1 VSWVYVFNEGVLG
14 ALMQLMVQ
22 FKVQRLEQLLEQLI
36 GQLVLKLMTP
46 VTVLLLR
53 LPPWPRLSF
62 SLWRKRLLWW
72 CCVMSRPMVVG
83 LALTVAGVNSQPLAA
98 PPSNALAFNNS
109 GTPETV
115 IASGTP
121 TVADLQVVDC
131 LLPGQVR
138 RLGQSRYITA
148 RRPILTTAALCR
160 LRGGEYTEYDRA
172 DYRSALAVWMPA
184 AQAGDAQAQ
193 TNVGEIFE
201 RGLGGS
207 PNYEAAFIWYQK
219 AAVQGDARAQFNLG
233 TLYERGLGVPTDKLQ
248 ALNWYRKAWGMPA
261 DTLFYQQAAE
271 AIYSE
276 QRAQLES
283 TIANKNKQI
292 TVLEQ
297 QVERL
302 EQTLAQAQAAVA
314 TVPQEQTSSV
324 RVTADLQAQVEQL
337 QIMIA
342 GLVSEQQTAQS
353 AMAAL
358 PQLREPNTSD
368 AETNALEP
376 ARDSSD
382 SATTEQFGRYY
393 ALIIGNSDYEHL
405 DDLQTPLHDTERVAQ
420 LLSQRYGFSTL
431 QLRNSADITVLT
443 ALNDLADILGPN
455 DNLLIYYAGHGSR
468 VATDIEQAGY
478 WLPVNADP
486 PPRDTH
492 WIANEAIT
500 RHLGRLQA
508 KRILVVADS
517 CYSGLLANT
526 PDYLFLP
533 GASNNQSPAYLQ
545 YKLAKGSRLLM
556 ASGGDFPVLDNG
568 GQGHSVFAK
577 AFIDILASNDQ
588 LLTGPQ
594 LFAKLKPR
602 VEQASQQ
609 AGFQQVPIFRTI
621 KVTGNEAG
629 DFFFVPQQ

>member
-1 VSWVYVFNEGVLG
+1 MRLL
-14 ALMQLMVQ
+14 AQLMMT
-22 FKVQRLEQLLEQLI
+22 LI
-36 GQLVLKLMTP
+36 
-46 VTVLLLR
+46 VTVVR
-53 LPPWPRLSF
+53 VPMQPVLSF
-62 SLWRKRLLWW
+62 TMLRNHWVWRCSGTR
-72 CCVMSRPMVVG
+72 RPIV
-83 LALTVAGVNSQPLAA
+83 LALVFTFAAINGHSPEAAQSVPLA
-98 PPSNALAFNNS
+98 PNNS
-109 GTPETV
+109 SFPETV
-115 IASGTP
+115 TTSGTP

-148 RRPILTTAALCR
+148 RRPVLTTAALCR

-201 RGLGGS
+201 RGLGGA

-219 AAVQGDARAQFNLG
+219 AAEQGDARAQFNLG
-233 TLYERGLGVPTDKLQ
+233 TLYERGLGVPADKLE
-248 ALNWYRKAWGMPA
+248 ALNWYRKAWGMPT
-261 DTLFYQQAAE
+261 DTLIYQQAAE
-271 AIYSE
+271 AIYSQ

-283 TIANKNKQI
+283 TVANKNRQI
-292 TVLEQ
+292 AVLEQ

-302 EQTLAQAQAAVA
+302 EQTLAQAQAQAQAREA
-314 TVPQEQTSSV
+314 TATAPQAQPPSAQ
-324 RVTADLQAQVEQL
+324 VTADLQAQVEQL

-353 AMAAL
+353 AIAAL
-358 PQLREPNTSD
+358 PQLREPSTVD
-368 AETNALEP
+368 VETTALEP
-376 ARDSSD
+376 ARNSSD
-382 SATTEQFGRYY
+382 SATTEQFGRYF

-431 QLRNSADITVLT
+431 QLHNSADITVLT

-468 VATDIEQAGY
+468 VATGVEQTGY

-533 GASNNQSPAYLQ
+533 GAASSQSPAYLQ

-594 LFAKLKPR
+594 LFAQLKPR